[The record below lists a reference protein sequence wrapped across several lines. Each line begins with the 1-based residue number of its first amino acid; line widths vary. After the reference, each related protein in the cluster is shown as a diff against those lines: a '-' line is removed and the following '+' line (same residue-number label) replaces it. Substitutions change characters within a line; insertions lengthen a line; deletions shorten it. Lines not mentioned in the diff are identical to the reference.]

1 MMKLRLKWIV
11 IAAAVVALGAGGF
24 HTWQTRKQ
32 QKLLIDAQQAAQK
45 DRASVQLAA
54 TDVVTVQTLVLSQ
67 GLPIS
72 GQTKAVNAAFVKAR
86 VAGELQ
92 GLQVREG
99 DFVQAGQVL
108 ARVDSTEYAARLRQ
122 SQQQAQAAKAQ
133 VDIAQRSFDNN
144 RALVDQGFISKTG
157 LDASASNLA
166 AAQASFSAAQSG
178 AEVLQKAVEDTVLRA
193 PIAGQVAQRL
203 AQNGERV
210 AIDGRVVEIVDVRRL
225 ELEATV
231 AVAEAMQVR
240 VGQSAQL
247 SFEGA
252 AQPVAARVVRI
263 NPSATPGSRAVMVYL
278 AITGN
283 EALRQGLYA
292 QGLLATGSVSALAL
306 PLSAVRTDK
315 PAPYVQMLEGD
326 RVRHVP
332 VVMGARGELN
342 QQTMVEVSGLSA
354 GAQILIGGVG
364 PMLAD
369 TVVSLAAGAK

>member
-32 QKLLIDAQQAAQK
+32 QKLLIDAQQASQK

-54 TDVVTVQTLVLSQ
+54 TDVVTVQTLLLSQ

-92 GLQVREG
+92 DLQVREG
-99 DFVQAGQVL
+99 DFVQAGQVI

-178 AEVLQKAVEDTVLRA
+178 AEVLQKALEDTVLRA

>member
-1 MMKLRLKWIV
+1 MKLRLKWIV

-32 QKLLIDAQQAAQK
+32 QKLLIDAQQASQK

>member
-1 MMKLRLKWIV
+1 MKLRLKWIV

-32 QKLLIDAQQAAQK
+32 QKLLIDAQQASQK

-54 TDVVTVQTLVLSQ
+54 TDVVMVQTLLLSQ

-99 DFVQAGQVL
+99 DFVQAGQII

-122 SQQQAQAAKAQ
+122 AQQQAQAAKAQ

-178 AEVLQKAVEDTVLRA
+178 AEVLQKALEDTVLRA

-315 PAPYVQMLEGD
+315 PVPYVQMLEGD

>member
-32 QKLLIDAQQAAQK
+32 QKLLINAQQASQK

-99 DFVQAGQVL
+99 DFVQAGQVI

-252 AQPVAARVVRI
+252 AQSVAARVVRI

-369 TVVSLAAGAK
+369 TVVSLAVGAK

>member
-1 MMKLRLKWIV
+1 MKLRLKWIV

-32 QKLLIDAQQAAQK
+32 QKLLIDAQQASQK

-92 GLQVREG
+92 DLQVREG

-178 AEVLQKAVEDTVLRA
+178 AEVLQKALEDTVLRA

>member
-32 QKLLIDAQQAAQK
+32 QKLLIDAQQASQK

-54 TDVVTVQTLVLSQ
+54 TDVVMVQTLLLSQ

-99 DFVQAGQVL
+99 DFVQAGQII

-122 SQQQAQAAKAQ
+122 AQQQAQAAKAQ

-178 AEVLQKAVEDTVLRA
+178 AEVLQKALEDTVLRA

>member
-1 MMKLRLKWIV
+1 V

-32 QKLLIDAQQAAQK
+32 QKQLIDAQQASQK
-45 DRASVQLAA
+45 DRSSVQLAA
-54 TDVVTVQTLVLSQ
+54 TDVLAVQTLLLSQ

-92 GLQVREG
+92 DLQVREG
-99 DFVQAGQVL
+99 DFVQAGQII
-108 ARVDSTEYAARLRQ
+108 ARVDSTEYAARARQ
-122 SQQQAQAAKAQ
+122 AQQQAQAAKAQ
-133 VDIAQRSFDNN
+133 VEIAQRSFDNN

-210 AIDGRVVEIVDVRRL
+210 AVDGRVVEIVDVRRL

-252 AQPVAARVVRI
+252 AQSVAARVVRI

-315 PAPYVQMLEGD
+315 PVPYVQMLEGD

-332 VVMGARGELN
+332 VVMGTRGELN
-342 QQTMVEVSGLSA
+342 QQTMVEVSGLVA
-354 GAQILIGGVG
+354 GAQVLIGGVG

-369 TVVSLAAGAK
+369 TVVNLTAGAK

>member
-1 MMKLRLKWIV
+1 MKLRLKWIV

-32 QKLLIDAQQAAQK
+32 QKQLIDAQQEAQK
-45 DRASVQLAA
+45 NRPSVQLAA
-54 TDVVTVQTLVLSQ
+54 TDVVTVQTLLLSQ

-72 GQTKAVNAAFVKAR
+72 GQTKAVNSAFVKAR
-86 VAGELQ
+86 VAGEMQ
-92 GLQVREG
+92 DLQVREG
-99 DFVQAGQVL
+99 DFVQAGQIV
-108 ARVDSTEYAARLRQ
+108 ARIDSTEYAARLRQ
-122 SQQQAQAAKAQ
+122 AQQQTQAAKAQ
-133 VDIAQRSFDNN
+133 VEIAQRSFDNN

-178 AEVLQKAVEDTVLRA
+178 ADVLQKAVEDTVLRA

-210 AIDGRVVEIVDVRRL
+210 AVDARVVEIVDVRRL

-231 AVAEAMQVR
+231 ALAEAMQVR

-247 SFEGA
+247 SFEGT
-252 AQPVAARVVRI
+252 AQAVTARVVRI

-278 AITGN
+278 AIAGN

-342 QQTMVEVSGLSA
+342 QQTMVEVSGLAA
-354 GAQILIGGVG
+354 GAQVLIGGVG

>member
-11 IAAAVVALGAGGF
+11 IAAAVVALSAGGF

-32 QKLLIDAQQAAQK
+32 QKQLIEAQQASQK
-45 DRASVQLAA
+45 DRPSVQLAA
-54 TDVVTVQTLVLSQ
+54 TDVVAVQTLLLSQ

-92 GLQVREG
+92 DLQVREG
-99 DFVQAGQVL
+99 DFVQAGQVI
-108 ARVDSTEYAARLRQ
+108 ARVDSTEYAARARQ

-133 VDIAQRSFDNN
+133 VEIAQRSFDNN

-178 AEVLQKAVEDTVLRA
+178 AEVLQKALEDTVLRA

-210 AIDGRVVEIVDVRRL
+210 AVDARVLEIVDVRRL

-252 AQPVAARVVRI
+252 AQSVAARVVRI

-332 VVMGARGELN
+332 VIMGARGELN
-342 QQTMVEVSGLSA
+342 QQTMVEVSGLVA
-354 GAQILIGGVG
+354 GAQVLIGGVG

-369 TVVSLAAGAK
+369 TVVNLAAGAK

>member
-11 IAAAVVALGAGGF
+11 IAAAMVALGAGGF

-32 QKLLIDAQQAAQK
+32 QKLLIDAQQASQK

-92 GLQVREG
+92 DLQVREG
-99 DFVQAGQVL
+99 DFVQAGQVI

-166 AAQASFSAAQSG
+166 AAQASFSAAQAG

-210 AIDGRVVEIVDVRRL
+210 AIDGRVVEIVDVRSL

-263 NPSATPGSRAVMVYL
+263 NPNATPGSRAVMVYL

>member
-1 MMKLRLKWIV
+1 MKLRLKWIV
-11 IAAAVVALGAGGF
+11 IAAAVLALGAGGF

-32 QKLLIDAQQAAQK
+32 QKQLIDAQQEAQK
-45 DRASVQLAA
+45 NRPSVQLAA
-54 TDVVTVQTLVLSQ
+54 TDVVAVQTLLLSQ

-72 GQTKAVNAAFVKAR
+72 GQTKAVNSAFVKAR
-86 VAGELQ
+86 VAGEMQ
-92 GLQVREG
+92 DLQVREG
-99 DFVQAGQVL
+99 DFVQAGQIV
-108 ARVDSTEYAARLRQ
+108 ARIDSTEYAARLRQ
-122 SQQQAQAAKAQ
+122 AQQQAQAAKAQ
-133 VDIAQRSFDNN
+133 VEIAQRSFDNN

-178 AEVLQKAVEDTVLRA
+178 ADVLQKAVEDTVLRA

-210 AIDGRVVEIVDVRRL
+210 AVDGRILEIVDLRKL

-231 AVAEAMQVR
+231 GVAEAMQVR
-240 VGQSAQL
+240 VGQTAQL
-247 SFEGA
+247 SFDGA
-252 AQPVAARVVRI
+252 AQAVAAQVVRI

-278 AITGN
+278 AISGN
-283 EALRQGLYA
+283 TALRQGLYA

-315 PAPYVQMLEGD
+315 PAPYVQALEGD
-326 RVRHVP
+326 RVRHLP
-332 VVMGARGELN
+332 VTLGVRGELN
-342 QQTMVEVSGLSA
+342 QQTMVEVSGLRA
-354 GAQILIGGVG
+354 GAQVLIGGVG

>member
-1 MMKLRLKWIV
+1 MKLRLKWIV

-45 DRASVQLAA
+45 DRPSVQLAA
-54 TDVVTVQTLVLSQ
+54 TDVVTVQTLLLSQ

-92 GLQVREG
+92 DLQVREG
-99 DFVQAGQVL
+99 DFVQAGQII
-108 ARVDSTEYAARLRQ
+108 ARVDSTEYTARLRQ
-122 SQQQAQAAKAQ
+122 AQQQAQAAKAQ

-210 AIDGRVVEIVDVRRL
+210 AIDARVVEIVDVRRL

-252 AQPVAARVVRI
+252 AQSVAARVVRI

-315 PAPYVQMLEGD
+315 PAPYVQMLEGN

-342 QQTMVEVSGLSA
+342 QQTMVEVSGLAA
-354 GAQILIGGVG
+354 GAQVLMGGVG

-369 TVVSLAAGAK
+369 TQVSTNGGAK

>member
-32 QKLLIDAQQAAQK
+32 QKLLIDAQQASQK

-99 DFVQAGQVL
+99 DFVQAGQII

-178 AEVLQKAVEDTVLRA
+178 ADVLQKAVEDTVLRA

-210 AIDGRVVEIVDVRRL
+210 AIDARVVEIVDVRRL

>member
-11 IAAAVVALGAGGF
+11 IAAAMVALGAGGF

-32 QKLLIDAQQAAQK
+32 QKLLIDAQQASQK

-99 DFVQAGQVL
+99 DFVQAGQVI

-166 AAQASFSAAQSG
+166 AAQASFSAAQAG
-178 AEVLQKAVEDTVLRA
+178 TEVLQKAVEDTVLRA

-240 VGQSAQL
+240 LGQSAQL

-263 NPSATPGSRAVMVYL
+263 NPNATPGSRAVMVYL

-369 TVVSLAAGAK
+369 TVVSLAVGAK

>member
-32 QKLLIDAQQAAQK
+32 QKQLIDAQQASQK
-45 DRASVQLAA
+45 DRSSVQLAA
-54 TDVVTVQTLVLSQ
+54 TDVLAVQTLLLSQ

-92 GLQVREG
+92 DLQVREG
-99 DFVQAGQVL
+99 DFVQAGQII
-108 ARVDSTEYAARLRQ
+108 ARVDSTEYAARARQ
-122 SQQQAQAAKAQ
+122 AQQQAQAAKAQ
-133 VDIAQRSFDNN
+133 VEIAQRSFDNN

-210 AIDGRVVEIVDVRRL
+210 AVDGRVVEIVDVRRL

-252 AQPVAARVVRI
+252 AHSVAARVVRI

-315 PAPYVQMLEGD
+315 PVPYVQMLEGD

-332 VVMGARGELN
+332 VVMGTRGEVN
-342 QQTMVEVSGLSA
+342 QQTMVEVSGLVA
-354 GAQILIGGVG
+354 GAQVLIGGVG

-369 TVVSLAAGAK
+369 TVVNLTAGAK

>member
-1 MMKLRLKWIV
+1 MKLRLKWIV

-45 DRASVQLAA
+45 DRPSVQLAA
-54 TDVVTVQTLVLSQ
+54 TDVVTVQTLLLSQ

-92 GLQVREG
+92 DLQVREG
-99 DFVQAGQVL
+99 DFVQAGQII
-108 ARVDSTEYAARLRQ
+108 ARVDSTEYTARLRQ
-122 SQQQAQAAKAQ
+122 AQQQAQAAKAQ

-210 AIDGRVVEIVDVRRL
+210 AIDARVVEIVDVRRL

-252 AQPVAARVVRI
+252 AQSVAARVVRI

-315 PAPYVQMLEGD
+315 PAPYVQMLEGN

-342 QQTMVEVSGLSA
+342 QQTMVEVSGLAA
-354 GAQILIGGVG
+354 GAQVLMGGVG

-369 TVVSLAAGAK
+369 TLVSTNGGAK

>member
-1 MMKLRLKWIV
+1 MKLRLKWIV

-32 QKLLIDAQQAAQK
+32 QKLLIDAQQASQK

-54 TDVVTVQTLVLSQ
+54 TDVVMVQTLLLSQ

-99 DFVQAGQVL
+99 DFVQAGQII

-122 SQQQAQAAKAQ
+122 AQQQAQAAKAQ

-178 AEVLQKAVEDTVLRA
+178 AEVLQKALEDTVLRA

-315 PAPYVQMLEGD
+315 PVPYVQMLEGD

-354 GAQILIGGVG
+354 GAQILLGGVG

>member
-1 MMKLRLKWIV
+1 MMKLRIKWIV
-11 IAAAVVALGAGGF
+11 IAAAVVGLGAGGF

-32 QKLLIDAQQAAQK
+32 QKLLLEAQQAAQK
-45 DRASVQLAA
+45 DRPSVQLAA

-67 GLPIS
+67 GLPIA

-92 GLQVREG
+92 ELQVREG
-99 DFVQAGQVL
+99 DFVQAGQII

-122 SQQQAQAAKAQ
+122 AQQQAQAAKAQ

-144 RALVDQGFISKTG
+144 RALVEQGFISKTG

-263 NPSATPGSRAVMVYL
+263 NPNATPGSRAVMVYL

-306 PLSAVRTDK
+306 PISAVRTDK
-315 PAPYVQMLEGD
+315 PAPYVQMLDGD

-342 QQTMVEVSGLSA
+342 QQTMVEVSGVAA
-354 GAQILIGGVG
+354 GAQVLIGGVG

-369 TVVSLAAGAK
+369 TLVSTNGGAK

>member
-1 MMKLRLKWIV
+1 MKIRLKWLV
-11 IAAAVVALGAGGF
+11 IAASVVALGAGGL

-32 QKLLIDAQQAAQK
+32 QNLLIEAQQAAQK
-45 DRASVQLAA
+45 DRPSVQLAA
-54 TDVVTVQTLVLSQ
+54 TDVVTVQTLLLSQ

-92 GLQVREG
+92 DLQVREG
-99 DFVQAGQVL
+99 DFVQAGQII
-108 ARVDSTEYAARLRQ
+108 ARIDSTEYAARARQ
-122 SQQQAQAAKAQ
+122 AQQQAQAAKAQ

-178 AEVLQKAVEDTVLRA
+178 ADVLQKAVEDTVLRA

-210 AIDGRVVEIVDVRRL
+210 AVDGRIVEIVDVRRL

-231 AVAEAMQVR
+231 GVAEAMQVR

-252 AQPVAARVVRI
+252 AQPVVARVVRI
-263 NPSATPGSRAVMVYL
+263 NPSATPGSRAVIVYL
-278 AITGN
+278 AISGN

-292 QGLLATGSVSALAL
+292 QGLLATGSVNALAL

-315 PAPYVQMLEGD
+315 PAPYVQMLD
-326 RVRHVP
+326 DNRVRHVP

>member
-1 MMKLRLKWIV
+1 MKLRLKWIV

-24 HTWQTRKQ
+24 NTWQTRKQ

-45 DRASVQLAA
+45 DRPSVQLAA
-54 TDVVTVQTLVLSQ
+54 TDVVTVQTLLLSQ

-92 GLQVREG
+92 DLQVREG
-99 DFVQAGQVL
+99 DFVQAGQII
-108 ARVDSTEYAARLRQ
+108 ARVDSTEYTARLRQ
-122 SQQQAQAAKAQ
+122 AQQQAQAAKAQ

-144 RALVDQGFISKTG
+144 RALVDQGFISKTA

-210 AIDGRVVEIVDVRRL
+210 AIDARVVEIVDVRRL

-247 SFEGA
+247 SFDGA
-252 AQPVAARVVRI
+252 AQSVAARVVRI

-292 QGLLATGSVSALAL
+292 QGLLATGSISALAL

-315 PAPYVQMLEGD
+315 PGPDVQMLEGD

-342 QQTMVEVSGLSA
+342 QQTMVEVSGLAA
-354 GAQILIGGVG
+354 GAQVLMGGVG

-369 TVVSLAAGAK
+369 TQVSTNGGAK

>member
-1 MMKLRLKWIV
+1 MMKLRIKWIV
-11 IAAAVVALGAGGF
+11 IAAAVVGLGAGGF
-24 HTWQTRKQ
+24 HTWKTRKQ
-32 QKLLIDAQQAAQK
+32 QKQLIEAQQAAQK
-45 DRASVQLAA
+45 DRPSVQLAA

-67 GLPIS
+67 GLPIA

-92 GLQVREG
+92 ELQVREG
-99 DFVQAGQVL
+99 DFVQAGQII
-108 ARVDSTEYAARLRQ
+108 ARIDSTEYAARLRQ
-122 SQQQAQAAKAQ
+122 AQQQAQAAKAQ

-178 AEVLQKAVEDTVLRA
+178 ADVLQKALEDTVLRA

-210 AIDGRVVEIVDVRRL
+210 AIDARVVEIVDVHRL

-263 NPSATPGSRAVMVYL
+263 NPNATPGSRAVMVYL

-315 PAPYVQMLEGD
+315 PAPYVQMLEGN

-342 QQTMVEVSGLSA
+342 QQTMVEVSGLAA
-354 GAQILIGGVG
+354 GAQVLIGGVG

-369 TVVSLAAGAK
+369 TLVSANGGAK

>member
-1 MMKLRLKWIV
+1 MMKIQLKWLV
-11 IAAAVVALGAGGF
+11 IAAALVALGAGGF

-32 QKLLIDAQQAAQK
+32 QQQLIVAQQESQK
-45 DRASVQLAA
+45 SRTAVQLAA
-54 TDVVTVQTLVLSQ
+54 TDVVTVQTVVLSQ

-72 GQTKAVNAAFVKAR
+72 GQTKAVNTAFVKAR

-92 GLQVREG
+92 DLQVREG
-99 DFVQAGQVL
+99 DFLQAGQVI
-108 ARVDSTEYAARLRQ
+108 ARIDSTEYTARLRQ
-122 SQQQAQAAKAQ
+122 AQQQAQAAKAQ

-178 AEVLQKAVEDTVLRA
+178 ADVLQKALEDTVLRA

-203 AQNGERV
+203 AQSGERV
-210 AIDGRVVEIVDVRRL
+210 GVDSRIVEIVDVRRL

-231 AVAEAMQVR
+231 GAAEALQVS
-240 VGQSAQL
+240 VGQTAQL
-247 SFEGA
+247 RFEGA
-252 AQPVAARVVRI
+252 TELVAARVVRM
-263 NPSATPGSRAVMVYL
+263 NPSATPGSRAVTVYL
-278 AITGN
+278 ALSGN

-292 QGLLATGSVSALAL
+292 QGLLATGSLSALAL

-332 VVMGARGELN
+332 VVLGARGESN
-342 QQTMVEVSGLSA
+342 QQTMVAVSGLPE
-354 GAQILIGGVG
+354 GAKVLIGGVG

-369 TVVSLAAGAK
+369 TLISLNGGAK

>member
-11 IAAAVVALGAGGF
+11 IAAAMVALGAGGF

-32 QKLLIDAQQAAQK
+32 QKLLIDAQQASQK

-54 TDVVTVQTLVLSQ
+54 TDVVTVQTLLLSQ

-240 VGQSAQL
+240 LGQSAQL

-252 AQPVAARVVRI
+252 AQSVAARVVRI

-369 TVVSLAAGAK
+369 TVVSLAASAK

>member
-32 QKLLIDAQQAAQK
+32 QKLLIDAQQASQK

-92 GLQVREG
+92 DLQVREG
-99 DFVQAGQVL
+99 DFVQAGQII

-166 AAQASFSAAQSG
+166 AAQASFSAAQAG

>member
-1 MMKLRLKWIV
+1 MMKLRVKWIV
-11 IAAAVVALGAGGF
+11 IAAAVLALGAGGF

-32 QKLLIDAQQAAQK
+32 QKQLIEAQQASQK
-45 DRASVQLAA
+45 DRPSVQLAA
-54 TDVVTVQTLVLSQ
+54 SDVVTVQTLLLSQ

-72 GQTKAVNAAFVKAR
+72 GQTKAVNSAFVKAR

-92 GLQVREG
+92 DLQVREG
-99 DFVQAGQVL
+99 DFVQAGQII
-108 ARVDSTEYAARLRQ
+108 ARVDSTEYLARLRQ
-122 SQQQAQAAKAQ
+122 AQQQTQAAKAQ
-133 VDIAQRSFDNN
+133 VEIAQRSFDNN
-144 RALVDQGFISKTG
+144 RALVDQGFISKTA

-178 AEVLQKAVEDTVLRA
+178 ADVLQKAVDDTVVRA

-210 AIDGRVVEIVDVRRL
+210 AVDGRVVEIVDVRRL

-247 SFEGA
+247 NFEGS

-263 NPSATPGSRAVMVYL
+263 NPSTTPGSRAVLVYL
-278 AITGN
+278 SITGN
-283 EALRQGLYA
+283 ETLRQGLYA
-292 QGLLATGSVSALAL
+292 QGLLATGTVSALAL

-332 VVMGARGELN
+332 VVLGARGELN
-342 QQTMVEVSGLSA
+342 QQTMVEVSGLIA
-354 GAQILIGGVG
+354 GTQVLIGGVG

>member
-1 MMKLRLKWIV
+1 MMKIRLKWLV
-11 IAAAVVALGAGGF
+11 IAASVVALGAGGL

-32 QKLLIDAQQAAQK
+32 QNLLIEAQQAAQK
-45 DRASVQLAA
+45 DRPSVQLAA
-54 TDVVTVQTLVLSQ
+54 TDVVTVQTLLLSQ

-92 GLQVREG
+92 DLQVREG
-99 DFVQAGQVL
+99 DFVQAGQII
-108 ARVDSTEYAARLRQ
+108 ARIDSTEYAARARQ
-122 SQQQAQAAKAQ
+122 AQQQAQAAKAQ

-178 AEVLQKAVEDTVLRA
+178 ADVLQKAVEDTVLRA

-210 AIDGRVVEIVDVRRL
+210 AVDGRIVEIVDVRRL

-231 AVAEAMQVR
+231 GVAEAMQVR

-252 AQPVAARVVRI
+252 AQPVVARVVRI
-263 NPSATPGSRAVMVYL
+263 NPSATPGSRAVIVYL
-278 AITGN
+278 AISGN

-292 QGLLATGSVSALAL
+292 QGLLATGSVNALAL

-315 PAPYVQMLEGD
+315 PAPYVQMLD
-326 RVRHVP
+326 DNRVRHVP